1 MRINTNVSAMNTYG
15 RLTNANASKSAS
27 LSKLSSG
34 LRINKA
40 GDDAAGLSI
49 SEKMKSQIGGLKQA
63 TRNAQ
68 DGISLIQTA
77 EGALNET
84 HAILGRMRDL
94 ATQGANGT
102 LSQDDRAEINKEFDA
117 LKEEITRISDTTEF
131 NTKKLLN
138 TEGQKFTFQIGAN
151 GEQTMSVKIDK
162 MDSENLG
169 LSETSLFGDEDILVR
184 NARVDAAQDNVT
196 NAKLAVINFN
206 QTTLDDAVTNA
217 STAHNTAT
225 LAASA
230 RDVDVSALVNG
241 DAYADK
247 AAVAAVIGS
256 DEADALEAAGIDFKS
271 SQNGSAIKS
280 AFAALDFG
288 KLDADVIAKQKD
300 LVSATKAKEAGI
312 TPFEDAVK
320 TAEAD
325 LETVKALELDEVGRK
340 NASDAIADIDAAIK
354 SVSAQRSDLGAAQN
368 RLSHTVKNLTT
379 TQENLTEANSRI
391 RDVDMAE
398 EMMEFTKNN
407 ILSQA
412 ATSMLSQ
419 ANAMPNSVLGL
430 LQG

>member
-15 RLTNANASKSAS
+15 RLTNANASKSGS
-27 LSKLSSG
+27 LAKLSSG

-102 LSQDDRAEINKEFDA
+102 LSHDDRAALNKEFGE
-117 LKEEITRISDTTEF
+117 LSSEITRIADTTEF

-138 TEGQKFTFQIGAN
+138 ADDQVFTFQIGAN
-151 GEQTMSVKIDK
+151 SNQTMDVTIGK
-162 MDSENLG
+162 MDSTKLG
-169 LSETSLFGDEDILVR
+169 LTNADPTKNIKLTVDQSVIDTAIGADDATGMRKTLADAKAALKADDGADKDITKTKKDAV
-184 NARVDAAQDNVT
+184 VAAQKAIDDKMLEV
-196 NAKLAVINFN
+196 ADAPGRKLA
-206 QTTLDDAVTNA
+206 
-217 STAHNTAT
+217 
-225 LAASA
+225 
-230 RDVDVSALVNG
+230 
-241 DAYADK
+241 
-247 AAVAAVIGS
+247 
-256 DEADALEAAGIDFKS
+256 
-271 SQNGSAIKS
+271 
-280 AFAALDFG
+280 
-288 KLDADVIAKQKD
+288 
-300 LVSATKAKEAGI
+300 
-312 TPFEDAVK
+312 EDAI
-320 TAEAD
+320 
-325 LETVKALELDEVGRK
+325 
-340 NASDAIADIDAAIK
+340 DAIDAAIAD
-354 SVSAQRSDLGAAQN
+354 VSEQRSSLGAAQN
-368 RLSHTVKNLTT
+368 RLGHTIKNLTT

>member
-1 MRINTNVSAMNTYG
+1 MRINTNAAAMNTYG
-15 RLTNANASKSAS
+15 RLTSANSAKSDS

-84 HAILGRMRDL
+84 HSILGRMRDL

-102 LSQDDRAEINKEFDA
+102 LSNDDRQALDKEFSELA
-117 LKEEITRISDTTEF
+117 TEITRIAETTEF

-138 TEGQKFTFQIGAN
+138 SEDQTFTFQIGAN
-151 GEQTMSVKIDK
+151 GNQTMDVKIGK
-162 MDSENLG
+162 MDAIELG
-169 LSETSLFGDEDILVR
+169 LISKTTDQSTS
-184 NARVDAAQDNVT
+184 ARLADTSATNIAA
-196 NAKLAVINFN
+196 L
-206 QTTLDDAVTNA
+206 
-217 STAHNTAT
+217 NTAKEKIEGKGNKT
-225 LAASA
+225 A
-230 RDVDVSALVNG
+230 DVDGTDYKGTEKILAEKKEAWE
-241 DAYADK
+241 DAGKPKDGT
-247 AAVAAVIGS
+247 AA
-256 DEADALEAAGIDFKS
+256 EAYTDALGAHET
-271 SQNGSAIKS
+271 
-280 AFAALDFG
+280 
-288 KLDADVIAKQKD
+288 AKEGYTTAQKD
-300 LVSATKAKEAGI
+300 I
-312 TPFEDAVK
+312 EDAGV
-320 TAEAD
+320 EAS
-325 LETVKALELDEVGRK
+325 
-340 NASDAIADIDAAIK
+340 SDAIKTIDAAIAT
-354 SVSAQRSDLGAAQN
+354 VSEQRSNLGAAQN
-368 RLSHTVKNLTT
+368 RLGHTINNLTT

-398 EMMEFTKNN
+398 EMMTFTKNN